1 MNHSFLTKSVFKS
14 NHGITIWC
22 NISFSKVGHE
32 SITSNC
38 NTMVALEDENNVS
51 PNNNSD
57 KNEFLPFEDLA
68 FVLYVEWIE

>member
-1 MNHSFLTKSVFKS
+1 
-14 NHGITIWC
+14 
-22 NISFSKVGHE
+22 
-32 SITSNC
+32 
-38 NTMVALEDENNVS
+38 MVALEDENNVS